1 MTERELEAGLDDAAP
16 QPAGAEAEPRAA
28 QTSAHLEW
36 SLVLDRIAERAPS
49 EVSAARIRAF
59 MPEATPEL
67 AHGRTRIVA
76 EAQTLIQR
84 GGTLPARRIADLDE
98 LWARVQRGALPSA
111 LELWGVL
118 EMLEVAAV
126 LRAFATEQREPSPAL
141 SAALDSDRKLEKLRS
156 VLADSIGKGG
166 IVLDS
171 ASQELKKARGRVR
184 DAKRELS
191 SRLSEL
197 SERYKDVLRD
207 QQVIERDGRFAL
219 PVRSDAHYR
228 VDGSVLGASASGG
241 TLYVEPQELVPV
253 GNRLRLA
260 ESAAE
265 REEARVLAELG
276 ARVATE
282 LVPLETAYEA
292 CVQAGVLAA
301 ITSWAGAAEAV
312 AVLVE
317 REPVLELRA
326 ARHPL
331 LVGTV
336 SDVVPNDIVL
346 RHASA
351 LVISGP
357 NAGGKTVAL
366 KCAGLFAWLARAGLP
381 ISAAPGSRI
390 GWFAPVLTDIGDE
403 QSLVLSLST
412 FSGHVQNLSEILDA
426 ADDRA
431 LVLLDELA
439 AGTDPEEGAALAASV
454 LEALSRRGAT
464 TAVTT
469 HYERLKELAA
479 DHPQLSNASV
489 GFDFDRMAPTFK
501 LALGIPGPSSALAV
515 AARHGMPRDVIE
527 RAQALLSQTSLER
540 ENLVQKLQAETA
552 ALEALRRQEEAEAR
566 RQDTLRREREREDER
581 AARGQRA
588 ELEREARALLDRVK
602 KARSELDSAE
612 ARLRRDALSRDTLRD
627 AERSV
632 SSAASAV
639 ALGTPLAG
647 LIRGTADE
655 AGAGTVD
662 LKTLSVGSTVFL
674 SKLGVSAEV
683 VENPGKDQVR
693 VQAGALKLWVKADD
707 LQASSR
713 RAARAKASAPKTE
726 PKSRART
733 QPAAPPIRPT
743 PVRSVDNTLDLRGQ
757 RVDDAIDRV
766 DAFIDRMMSEGE
778 PAGFVLHGH
787 GTGALKSAVREH
799 LAAHRF
805 VDRARAA
812 DPDDGGDAF
821 TVFFVKD

>member
-1 MTERELEAGLDDAAP
+1 MQREPEAEPPIGV
-16 QPAGAEAEPRAA
+16 EAEPRVAH
-28 QTSAHLEW
+28 TSAHIEW
-36 SLVLDRIAERAPS
+36 SLVLDRIAERATS
-49 EVSAARIRAF
+49 EVSALRIRALL
-59 MPEATPEL
+59 PETTLEP
-67 AHGRTRIVA
+67 AHARTRVVS
-76 EAQTLIQR
+76 EALTLIQR

-98 LWARVQRGALPSA
+98 LWARARRGALPSA
-111 LELWGVL
+111 VELWGVL

-126 LRAFATEQREPSPAL
+126 LRAFAAEQRDDFPAL
-141 SAALDSDRKLEKLRS
+141 SAALDSERRLDKLRT
-156 VLADSIGKGG
+156 LLGESIGKGG

-171 ASQELKKARGRVR
+171 ASPELRKARGRMR
-184 DAKRELS
+184 DAKRDLS
-191 SRLSEL
+191 TRLSEL
-197 SERYKDVLRD
+197 GERYKDVLRD
-207 QQVIERDGRFAL
+207 QQVVERDGRFAL
-219 PVRSDAHYR
+219 PVRSDAHVR

-253 GNRLRLA
+253 SNRLRLA
-260 ESAAE
+260 EAAAE
-265 REEARVLAELG
+265 REEARVVAELG
-276 ARVATE
+276 ARVATD
-282 LVPLETAYEA
+282 LTPLEAAYEA
-292 CVQAGVLAA
+292 CVQAGVVAA
-301 ITSWAGAAEAV
+301 ITSWAGATEAI
-312 AVLVE
+312 AVFVE
-317 REPVLELRA
+317 DKPVLELRA

-336 SDVVPNDIVL
+336 GEVVPNDVVL

-351 LVISGP
+351 LIISGP

-366 KCAGLFAWLARAGLP
+366 KCAGLFAWLARTGLP
-381 ISAAPGSRI
+381 ICAAPGSRV
-390 GWFAPVLTDIGDE
+390 GWFSPVLTDIGDE

-412 FSGHVQNLSEILDA
+412 FSGHVQNLSEILQA
-426 ADDRA
+426 SDDRT

-454 LEALSRRGAT
+454 LEALAQRGAT
-464 TAVTT
+464 IAVTT

-501 LALGIPGPSSALAV
+501 LVLGIPGPSSALAV
-515 AARHGMPRDVIE
+515 AARHGMPREVLE

-552 ALEALRRQEEAEAR
+552 ALEALRRQEEAESR
-566 RQDTLRREREREDER
+566 RQDARRLELEREHER
-581 AARGQRA
+581 AAKGQRA

-602 KARSELDSAE
+602 KARAELDAAE
-612 ARLRRDALSRDTLRD
+612 TRLRRDTLSRETLRE
-627 AERSV
+627 AERTV

-647 LIRGTADE
+647 LIRGSTDE
-655 AGAGTVD
+655 AGAGAID
-662 LKTLSVGSTVFL
+662 LKALTVGAIVFL
-674 SKLGVSAEV
+674 PKLGISAEV

-693 VQAGALKLWVKADD
+693 VQAGSLKLWVKTDD

-713 RAARAKASAPKTE
+713 RAARAKAAEPKT
-726 PKSRART
+726 KTKTKT
-733 QPAAPPIRPT
+733 QHAAPPIRPT

-757 RVDDAIDRV
+757 RVDDAIDRIE
-766 DAFIDRMMSEGE
+766 AFIDRMMSGGE

-821 TVFFVKD
+821 TVFYMKD